1 VRQVSERALD
11 AASAAGAS
19 YADCRVINR
28 TVQKLTVKNGVVA
41 SVELFEDEGV
51 GIRVIVNGAWGFA
64 GVDALD
70 ARSVEDAARRA
81 VQIARASSRVNR
93 VPVRLAPAPALTGV
107 FRTPFVRD
115 PFTVSLDDKVNLLLR
130 TDEAMS
136 HHPEIQVRECSLE
149 FVREDRHFASS
160 EGALLDQTI
169 VESGGGLDA
178 VATSDNEVQTRS
190 FPNSFGRHQLCAGW
204 EAIEAFDLPGN
215 AGRIAEEAVALLS
228 ADPCPD
234 GVMTVILDATQ
245 AALQVHESCG
255 HPTELDR
262 VLGHE
267 AAYAGTSFLTP
278 DLLGTFRYGSEHVTM
293 TADSTRAPGL
303 GTFGWDDEGVAARR
317 SVLVDQGLFTGYL
330 TSRETAA
337 AIGQESNGTMR
348 ADGWSRLPIIRM
360 TNINLEPGTSS
371 LEEMIAT
378 TEHGVYLETN
388 RSWSIDDRR
397 LNFQFGTQNGWEI
410 VDGKRTRLVR
420 NPIYSG
426 QTPEFWRSCDAVAG
440 PSEWT
445 MWGVVNCGK
454 GQPSQSMH
462 VGHGAAPCRF
472 RNVRVEPSR

>member
-28 TVQKLTVKNGVVA
+28 TVQKLTVKNGLVA
-41 SVELFEDEGV
+41 AVELLEDEGV
-51 GIRVIVNGAWGFA
+51 GIRVIVDGAWGFA
-64 GVDALD
+64 SVDELD
-70 ARSVEDAARRA
+70 PASVEEAARHA
-81 VQIARASSRVNR
+81 VQIARASARVNR
-93 VPVRLAPAPALTGV
+93 VAVRLAPAPALTGDY
-107 FRTPFVRD
+107 RTPVVRD
-115 PFTVSLDDKVNLLLR
+115 PFTVSLDDKVDLLLR
-130 TDEAMS
+130 TDAAMS
-136 HHPEIQVRECSLE
+136 HLPQIRIRECSLE
-149 FVREDRHFASS
+149 FVREERHFASS
-160 EGALLDQTI
+160 EGAVLDQTI
-169 VESGGGLDA
+169 IESGGGLDA
-178 VATSDNEVQTRS
+178 TATSDDEVQTRS
-190 FPNSFGRHQLCAGW
+190 FPNSFGRHQICAGW
-204 EAIEAFDLPGN
+204 EAIEGFDLPGN

-228 ADPCPD
+228 APPCPA
-234 GVMTVILDATQ
+234 GTMTVILDATQ

-278 DLLGTFRYGSEHVTM
+278 DLLGTFRYGSEQVTM

-303 GTFGWDDEGVAARR
+303 GTFGWDDEGVAAQR

-330 TSRETAA
+330 SSRETAA
-337 AIGQESNGTMR
+337 TIGQLSNGAMR

-360 TNINLEPGTSS
+360 TNVNLEPGTSS

-378 TEHGVYLETN
+378 TERGVYLQTN

-410 VDGKRTRLVR
+410 VDGVVTRLVR

-440 PSEWT
+440 PPEWQ
-445 MWGVVNCGK
+445 MLGVVNCGK

>member
-1 VRQVSERALD
+1 VRDLSQRALD

-28 TVQKLTVKNGVVA
+28 TVQRITVKNGVVA

-51 GIRVIVNGAWGFA
+51 GIRVIAGGAWGFA
-64 GVDALD
+64 GVDDLSAE
-70 ARSVEDAARRA
+70 SVEETARHA
-81 VQIARASSRVNR
+81 VRIAKASSRVNR
-93 VPVRLAPAPALTGV
+93 TPVHLAPAPALVGEY
-107 FRTPFVRD
+107 RTPFGRD
-115 PFTVSLDDKVNLLLR
+115 PFEVSLDNKVDLLMR

-136 HHPEIQVRECSLE
+136 HLPQIRVRECSLE
-149 FVREDRHFASS
+149 FVREQRHFASS
-160 EGALLDQTI
+160 EGAALDQTI
-169 VESGGGLDA
+169 IESGGGLDA
-178 VATSDNEVQTRS
+178 TATSDDEVQTRS
-190 FPNSFGRHQLCAGW
+190 FPNSFGRHQVCSGW

-215 AGRIAEEAVALLS
+215 AGRIAEEAVALLT
-228 ADPCPD
+228 AAQCPA
-234 GVMTVILDATQ
+234 GRMTVILDATQ

-303 GTFGWDDEGVAARR
+303 GTFGWDDEGVAAQR
-317 SVLVDQGLFTGYL
+317 SVLVDQGIFTGYL
-330 TSRETAA
+330 SSRETAA
-337 AIGQESNGTMR
+337 ALGQVSNGTMR
-348 ADGWSRLPIIRM
+348 ADGWARLPIIRM

-420 NPIYSG
+420 NPLYSG
-426 QTPEFWRSCDAVAG
+426 QTPEFWGSCDAVAG
-440 PSEWT
+440 PAEWH
-445 MWGVVNCGK
+445 MFGVVNCGK
-454 GQPSQSMH
+454 GQPPQSMH

-472 RNVRVEPSR
+472 RNVRVEPAG